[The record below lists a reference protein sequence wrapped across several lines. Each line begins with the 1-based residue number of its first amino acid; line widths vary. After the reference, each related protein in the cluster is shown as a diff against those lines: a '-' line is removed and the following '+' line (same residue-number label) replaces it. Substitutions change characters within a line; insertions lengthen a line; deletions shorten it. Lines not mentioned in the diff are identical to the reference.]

1 MHNEYM
7 NKKLMVQPLTGG
19 TPMHMRQL
27 VLLFGSL
34 ALLVAGSAAV
44 AAQTPGPAAA
54 PVASAPSTTAPFL
67 VQADAACPSQALTAP
82 GTATPGTPIL
92 HSPAGTPKPFWT
104 VGGNCWNQF
113 SACRIDCGGDSLCE
127 QGCECTYCVCAR
139 LLCPNY
145 CGGVGQN

>member
-1 MHNEYM
+1 MR
-7 NKKLMVQPLTGG
+7 
-19 TPMHMRQL
+19 MRQL

-34 ALLVAGSAAV
+34 ALLDAGSAAA
-44 AAQTPGPAAA
+44 AAQPAAPAAPAAA
-54 PVASAPSTTAPFL
+54 PVAIAPSTTAPL
-67 VQADAACPSQALTAP
+67 TQADAACPSQAITAP
-82 GTATPGTPIL
+82 GTAQPGTPIL

-113 SACRIDCGGDSLCE
+113 SACRIACGGDDLCD

-145 CGGVGQN
+145 CEGGQN

>member
-1 MHNEYM
+1 MR
-7 NKKLMVQPLTGG
+7 
-19 TPMHMRQL
+19 MRQL

-44 AAQTPGPAAA
+44 AAQPPAPAAPAAA
-54 PVASAPSTTAPFL
+54 PVAIAPSTTAPL
-67 VQADAACPSQALTAP
+67 LAQADAACPSQAITAP
-82 GTATPGTPIL
+82 GAAKPGTPIL
-92 HSPAGTPKPFWT
+92 RSPAGTPKPFWT

-113 SACRIDCGGDSLCE
+113 SACRIACGGDSLCD

-145 CGGVGQN
+145 CGGGQF